1 MAEKSHVSWLSIVLA
16 GLLAFVVSMAVI
28 AVVMAGYSFALAM
41 QAHGAPDPHRIA
53 AFANRVIPFLG
64 PLTLSLLVLFAA
76 RRVVRRAKS
85 PQLWQGALVGVVAAL
100 PTLMFMRR
108 PGLTDVVA
116 LLLPSASGLLGAFWG
131 LSVGRRSTSRE
142 ALVSGDAD
150 GDVRAPSK

>member
-41 QAHGAPDPHRIA
+41 QARGAPDPHRIA
-53 AFANRVIPFLG
+53 AFANRVIPILG
-64 PLTLSLLVLFAA
+64 PLALSLLVLFAA
-76 RRVVRRAKS
+76 RRVVRQAKF
-85 PQLWQGALVGVVAAL
+85 PQLWHGALVGVVAAL

-116 LLLPSASGLLGAFWG
+116 LLLPPASGLLGAFWG
-131 LSVGRRSTSRE
+131 VSVGRRSRE
-142 ALVSGDAD
+142 T
-150 GDVRAPSK
+150 